1 MQAFLVPCFCAVE
14 VMEFPYA
21 SLCLPHPLAL
31 RLAVYIVLNKVYY
44 FILFFLLG
52 YSCFALLLVSAVQG
66 SLF

>member
-14 VMEFPYA
+14 VMEFSYA

-31 RLAVYIVLNKVYY
+31 TKSI
-44 FILFFLLG
+44 ILFFLLG
-52 YSCFALLLVSAVQG
+52 YSCVALLLVSAVQR